1 LNLSFF
7 IAKKYFFSKKKKN
20 FINVISLIS
29 MLVVGIGTMALIIVL
44 SVFNGLEGLLRSTY
58 GSFDAEV
65 IVSATQGKSFVYT
78 DDLKTKIEGSEAI
91 DLIAEV
97 IEDNVLIKYKNAQR
111 VVRMKGVSESFID
124 QQRLQSSLVYG
135 ELKLSEEDLNYA
147 IIGRGVQYD
156 LSINPNNDFFS
167 LQVYYPKNIGPGVT
181 NPSKIYNTKR
191 AIPAS
196 IFSIEKYY
204 DENYIIVSLDFA
216 TDLLSYN
223 QKRTALEISLKP
235 GKDRKKAA
243 LALNN
248 LLGDDYTVRS
258 GDQLHADLFK
268 FMKWEKLIVFMTFF
282 LIIAIA
288 SINIYFSL
296 TMLVIDKKK
305 DIATLHALGTS
316 KKVIRWVFLSVG
328 MIIAFTGASLGLTL
342 GLIISGLQQEYG
354 FVSMGMQS
362 ALMTAYPVIISIS
375 DVFLTAFAIIVITLL
390 ATIQPAILATKNL
403 SPQS

>member
-1 LNLSFF
+1 
-7 IAKKYFFSKKKKN
+7 
-20 FINVISLIS
+20 

-78 DDLKTKIEGSEAI
+78 DDLKTKIEGSEAV

-196 IFSIEKYY
+196 VFSIEKYY

-258 GDQLHADLFK
+258 GDELHADLFK

-305 DIATLHALGTS
+305 DIATLHSLGAS

-328 MIIAFTGASLGLTL
+328 MIIAFTGARLGLTL
-342 GLIISGLQQEYG
+342 GLMISGLQQEYG

-403 SPQS
+403 SLQS

>member
-1 LNLSFF
+1 M
-7 IAKKYFFSKKKKN
+7 
-20 FINVISLIS
+20 IS

-58 GSFDAEV
+58 GSFDPEI
-65 IVSATQGKSFVYT
+65 IVTVNRGKSFVFT
-78 DDLKTKIEGSEAI
+78 DDLREKIESIEAV

-111 VVRMKGVSESFID
+111 VVRMKGVSESFVH
-124 QQRLQSSLVYG
+124 QERLQNSLVYG
-135 ELKLSEEDLNYA
+135 ELKLSEKDLNYA

-167 LQVYYPKNIGPGVT
+167 LQVYYPKNIGPGLT
-181 NPSKIYNTKR
+181 NPSKLYNSKR

-196 IFSIEKYY
+196 VFSVEKYY

-216 TDLLSYN
+216 IDLLSYD

-235 GKDRKKAA
+235 GQDEQKAA
-243 LALNN
+243 LKLKN
-248 LLGDDYTVRS
+248 LISNDYIVRS
-258 GDQLHADLFK
+258 GDELHADLFK

-305 DIATLHALGTS
+305 DIATLYALGAS
-316 KKVIRWVFLSVG
+316 KKVIQVIFLSVG
-328 MIIAFTGASLGLTL
+328 MIISFAGATLGLTL
-342 GLIISGLQQEYG
+342 GLMISGLQQKYG

-362 ALMTAYPVIISIS
+362 ALMTAYPVIISVS
-375 DVFLTAFAIIVITLL
+375 DILITAFSIILITLL
-390 ATIQPAILATKNL
+390 ATVQPALLSTKNL
-403 SPQS
+403 SFQS

>member
-1 LNLSFF
+1 
-7 IAKKYFFSKKKKN
+7 
-20 FINVISLIS
+20 

-78 DDLKTKIEGSEAI
+78 DDLKTKIEGLEAV

-124 QQRLQSSLVYG
+124 QQRLQNSLVYG
-135 ELKLSEEDLNYA
+135 ELKLSEENLNYA

-167 LQVYYPKNIGPGVT
+167 LQVYYPKNIGPRVT

-191 AIPAS
+191 VIPAS
-196 IFSIEKYY
+196 VFSIEKYY

-216 TDLLSYN
+216 ADLLSYN

-235 GKDRKKAA
+235 GKDEKKAA

-248 LLGDDYTVRS
+248 LLGKDYTVRS
-258 GDQLHADLFK
+258 GDELHADLFK

-305 DIATLHALGTS
+305 DIATLHALGAS
-316 KKVIRWVFLSVG
+316 KKVIRWTFLSVG

-354 FVSMGMQS
+354 FISMGMQS

-375 DVFLTAFAIIVITLL
+375 DVFLTVVCDYCYNPFGYDSTRYFSHKKSFSS
-390 ATIQPAILATKNL
+390 ILSSFNPFVK
-403 SPQS
+403 